1 MGSSGGAGQ
10 REVQPKP
17 VAPLVDRVPAALLG
31 RVQTSFNTSSVSSQ
45 QKVLPRERPRYP
57 ADAIGGSA
65 WVHSQSFCPKG
76 PPVGDD
82 LQVQTLLVSQMWQ
95 TPTDGA
101 GVEVWLWPIGKR
113 MFLWQPKPTHGGS
126 LKCHGFSK
134 SIWFCCG
141 PLTGAWAF

>member
-31 RVQTSFNTSSVSSQ
+31 RMQTSFNTSSVSSQ

-95 TPTDGA
+95 TPTDEA

-134 SIWFCCG
+134 SI
-141 PLTGAWAF
+141 